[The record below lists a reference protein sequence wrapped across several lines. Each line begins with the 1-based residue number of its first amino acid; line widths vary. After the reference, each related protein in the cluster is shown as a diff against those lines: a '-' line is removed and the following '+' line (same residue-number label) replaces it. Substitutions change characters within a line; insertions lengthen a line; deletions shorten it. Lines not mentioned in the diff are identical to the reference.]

1 MDRIIQK
8 QIDDL
13 VVELEKSGQQIDDPV
28 SRLMVVALVQQAQ
41 KIKDTIGRI
50 PEKIV
55 DRLSTCFIPRNK
67 VDAVPAIALVQP
79 TLKRKND
86 LQPHNLIAGASFS
99 YKIDAKQHLSYL
111 PLFASLIIPCSH
123 QHLLTPR
130 VLKSGSVISPV
141 AFKEQG
147 RVWLGLEVD
156 ADIET
161 FTHLSFFIK
170 GTNGVLPQKVFVG
183 NGTVELAFTPVTH
196 MENIPMIEPFDS
208 QQSLDTFFDVVC
220 CWKNALGNIDE
231 GQLIYITDER
241 CDRDAFKCTAYPRS
255 FQQFLESSDLDLFG
269 NNTLWI
275 TFDFGRDYEVPDTIE
290 IQPNIIPVVNV
301 NVDSVTLTHSAPI
314 AKLTKNDGSYF
325 LKVIETSSSSRKQG
339 FNMVNE
345 EVAIRDFDACCY
357 NSEALYNDVRNLYNR
372 FIDDYYAF
380 IDYHGLKD
388 GELIKTLREIV
399 NRIGRGVQDPSK
411 GANRFEEGTYAM
423 RNVNLTNLSSS
434 VKVSYLTTFGRLG
447 NTPQSGGVMENKKDA
462 AIEKEVQVIVSA
474 TGGENKA
481 DADMKYEMLR
491 YYTMTSDRLFTRM
504 DIDAFLRMQLLKE
517 FGKEEMKR
525 IVYDIKIQGAG
536 GASGLARGLYIDLLF
551 RDHKNF
557 KKASSLALDRKIR
570 QMIIDR
576 SCISMPI
583 SVRLKSLDIAL

>member
-1 MDRIIQK
+1 MDHIIQK

-13 VVELEKSGQQIDDPV
+13 VVELKKSGQQIDDPV
-28 SRLMVVALVQQAQ
+28 SRLMVAALVQQAQ
-41 KIKDTIGRI
+41 KIKDTIERI

-55 DRLSTCFIPRNK
+55 DRLCTCFIPRNK
-67 VDAVPAIALVQP
+67 VDAVPAIVLVQP
-79 TLKRKND
+79 ILKRKND
-86 LQPHNLIAGASFS
+86 LQPHNLIAGTSFS

-111 PLFASLIIPCSH
+111 PLFASLIIPFSQ
-123 QHLLTPR
+123 QHLLTPHI
-130 VLKSGSVISPV
+130 LKSGDVVSPV
-141 AFKEQG
+141 TFKEQG
-147 RVWLGLEVD
+147 QVWLGLEVD

-161 FTHLSFFIK
+161 LTHLSFFIK

-183 NGTVELAFTPVTH
+183 NGMVELSFTSVTR
-196 MENIPMIEPFDS
+196 MENIQMIEPFDS
-208 QQSLDTFFDVVC
+208 QQSLDTFFDIVC

-231 GQLIYITDER
+231 GQLVYITDKL

-255 FQQFLESSDLDLFG
+255 FQQFLESNDLDRFG

-275 TFDFGRDYEVPDTIE
+275 TFDFGCDYEVPDTIE
-290 IQPNIIPVVNV
+290 ILPNIIPVVNV
-301 NVDSVTLTHSAPI
+301 NVNSVTLTHSAPI

-325 LKVIETSSSSRKQG
+325 LKVIETSSSSYTQG

-345 EVAIRDFDACCY
+345 EVTIRDFDACCY
-357 NSEALYNDVRNLYNR
+357 NSEMLYNDVRNLYNR

-380 IDYHGLKD
+380 VDYHGLKD

-399 NRIGRGVQDPSK
+399 NRVGRGVQGQFK
-411 GANRFEEGTYAM
+411 GVNRFEEGTYAM
-423 RNVNLTNLSSS
+423 RNVNQTNLSSS
-434 VKVSYLTTFGRLG
+434 IKVSYLTTFGRLG
-447 NTPQSGGVMENKKDA
+447 NTPQCGCVMENKKDA
-462 AIEKEVQVIVSA
+462 AIEKEVAVIVPA

-481 DADMKYEMLR
+481 DADTKYEMLR

-504 DIDAFLRMQLLKE
+504 DIDAFLRIQLLKE

-525 IVYDIKIQGAG
+525 IVYNIRIQGAG
-536 GASGLARGLYIDLLF
+536 GTSGLVKGLYIDILF

-557 KKASSLALDRKIR
+557 RKASTLALDKKLR

-583 SVRLKSLDIAL
+583 SVRIKSLDIAL